1 MTKVKSYFKGWKKVE
16 PEMAKEFACWL
27 VSQSM
32 QTREE
37 AIKSANNHIDGVQI
51 TEQDYIDYLVRTK
64 ENVNVHN

>member
-32 QTREE
+32 QPREE
-37 AIKSANNHIDGVQI
+37 AIKAANNRIDGVQI
-51 TEQDYIDYLVRTK
+51 TEEDYIEYLMRTK
-64 ENVNVHN
+64 ENVNANH

>member
-1 MTKVKSYFKGWKKVE
+1 MAKVKTFLHGWETVE
-16 PEMAKEFACWL
+16 PEKAKELACWL

-37 AIKSANNHIDGVQI
+37 AIKSANNRLDGVQI
-51 TEQDYIDYLVRTK
+51 TEEDYIEYLKRTK